1 MIGDRVIHNSTEDS
15 SFNYCQPLK
24 AGPLPTTLDWRQHG
38 AVTPVKN
45 QGRYCAACWAFSI
58 VAAVESHLIIYTNTT
73 EILSE
78 QFLVDCINV
87 NEGCRSESLLQTYA
101 YIVNF
106 LSGVLRDR
114 DYYQYEDRQS
124 ACRWRLPGPQGQSD
138 IPLWAETQ
146 PKISNAW
153 PIPVVGYTRIKPD
166 EDAMADALYRYGPL
180 TASLN
185 SASMDLYTRGIDDPT
200 DDQCD
205 PRKPNYTVLIVGY
218 GENVSPDGSQI
229 VKYWIIKNSRGDRW
243 GEEGYYYLVR
253 GRNACGIAND
263 VSLPFVT
270 I

>member
-1 MIGDRVIHNSTEDS
+1 MRTDANSFFYMS
-15 SFNYCQPLK
+15 
-24 AGPLPTTLDWRQHG
+24 A
-38 AVTPVKN
+38 
-45 QGRYCAACWAFSI
+45 I
-58 VAAVESHLIIYTNTT
+58 ESHLIIYTKTT

-78 QFLVDCINV
+78 QFLVDCTIINK
-87 NEGCRSESLLQTYA
+87 GCDSASLLQSYA

-106 LSGVLRDR
+106 LGGVLRDR

-124 ACRWRLPGPQGQSD
+124 ACRWRPPGPQGQSD

-180 TASLN
+180 TASIN
-185 SASMDLYTRGIDDPT
+185 AASMGHYTRGIDEPT

-205 PRKPNYTVLIVGY
+205 PKSPDHTVLIVGY
-218 GENVSPDGSQI
+218 NEYVSPDGSQK
-229 VKYWIIKNSRGDRW
+229 VKYWIIKNSWGDRW
-243 GEEGYYYLVR
+243 GDQGYYYLVR

-270 I
+270 M